1 MYSLF
6 DVSDASNDLWQA
18 CNSAISKPNDLVED
32 SIPFNPANDP
42 RVDVFPAKASSLTQ
56 LSAMREFGLPIAPGS
71 YLAAF
76 RDPSNSNVFEQH
88 HDPGNRPLGAVLGG
102 MGPSPASISSQP
114 PEHSLLLQHAHR
126 PAFVPPFDPCSS
138 PALDDMPYQQLCGTP
153 EHARLCSSSQMRAE
167 ASMSPHHMSASQY
180 NLGMAMHSPQPCMRS
195 WADTVRPTSTSA
207 PSSPQP
213 MHGDVSTSPL
223 NLFVPGQQPPP
234 PPPPRLPG
242 QRPRSSAGGSSNPG
256 TPPTPLGARLQPFAA
271 TGMGHPS
278 LQDNLMPAYA
288 TQHLAPGMVQPPSA
302 GGNQSCSPARGAIS
316 CQYDVAA
323 GVAALLSSGRKA
335 ANTLP
340 HASGPR
346 IPQASSSY
354 ARLVQAGLDRD
365 TACNVP
371 DGFKIGMPPAVLI
384 GNSALLGSGPPGIM
398 QSPNVLAGI
407 DGLDDATSL
416 LHAAS
421 LLPASAT
428 ASTSDIPG
436 TPLAPMALLAGRHVM
451 NCSRLKRSSSGA
463 DSYSSSREP
472 SLGGALPTIS
482 RLSSS
487 ATGNQLARLSSE
499 AGANSPGASQA
510 PAWAP
515 GEKCT
520 GVPPSQLMF
529 MEMHDADCSG
539 YCLGGNL
546 EPHKMWF
553 GVGVHRQAQ
562 CTLTVVLPAECINL
576 TVALHVV

>member
-6 DVSDASNDLWQA
+6 AVSDASTDLWQA

-88 HDPGNRPLGAVLGG
+88 HDPGNRPSGAVLGG
-102 MGPSPASISSQP
+102 MGPYSPAGISSQP

-126 PAFVPPFDPCSS
+126 PACVPPFDPCSS

-153 EHARLCSSSQMRAE
+153 EHVRLCSSSKMRAE
-167 ASMSPHHMSASQY
+167 GSMSPHHMTASQY
-180 NLGMAMHSPQPCMRS
+180 LGMAMHSPQPCMRS
-195 WADTVRPTSTSA
+195 WADTVSTSTSA

-213 MHGDVSTSPL
+213 MHGEVSPSPL
-223 NLFVPGQQPPP
+223 NMFVPGQQPPPPPPPVPPPP

-242 QRPRSSAGGSSNPG
+242 QRPRSSTGGSSNPA
-256 TPPTPLGARLQPFAA
+256 TPPTPLGPRLQSFAA

-278 LQDNLMPAYA
+278 LQDNLGQLMPAYA
-288 TQHLAPGMVQPPSA
+288 TQHLAPGMVQPPTT
-302 GGNQSCSPARGAIS
+302 GGNQSCGPARGAIS
-316 CQYDVAA
+316 CQYDVAP
-323 GVAALLSSGRKA
+323 GVAALLSSGR
-335 ANTLP
+335 NV
-340 HASGPR
+340 SGPR
-346 IPQASSSY
+346 VPQASSSY

-365 TACNVP
+365 TACNVS

-384 GNSALLGSGPPGIM
+384 GNSALLGSGAPGIM
-398 QSPNVLAGI
+398 HSPNVLAGI

-421 LLPASAT
+421 LLPVSAT
-428 ASTSDIPG
+428 ASASDIPG
-436 TPLAPMALLAGRHVM
+436 TPSAPVALLAGRHVM
-451 NCSRLKRSSSGA
+451 SCSRLKRSSSGA
-463 DSYSSSREP
+463 DSYSSGRDP
-472 SLGGALPTIS
+472 SLGGALPTVS

-487 ATGNQLARLSSE
+487 AAGNQLARLSSE
-499 AGANSPGASQA
+499 AGANSPGASKA
-510 PAWAP
+510 LAWVP
-515 GEKCT
+515 GEKCA
-520 GVPPSQLMF
+520 GIPPSQLMF
-529 MEMHDADCSG
+529 MEMHDADCSS

-553 GVGVHRQAQ
+553 GVGVHRQASVYSDSSASSTKRVGH
-562 CTLTVVLPAECINL
+562 CM
-576 TVALHVV
+576 